1 MTGRLPNIRIMIVGA
16 AGWALASIAIA
27 APAHADVP
35 VRQSHGSVVIKRDNY
50 GVPSIHAE
58 DTYSL
63 FYGYGYALA
72 EDRLFQLESTRRSSQ
87 GRAAEVFG
95 ASYLEKDRD
104 VLTNYDPETLRPQL
118 AALKGEHR
126 LAVDGMVDGI
136 NARIRDV
143 LADPEHLLPKQFKD
157 FGFQPQRWVDL
168 DVAMSWVGQLLFRFS
183 DYTSQI
189 SNTALLS
196 ELIAAHGETDGRK
209 IFSTLRWRDDRS
221 SPLTVQIEDQES
233 GRAGKPGRAFKPV
246 DMSSLKPLSPEA
258 AVAEARQSISLW
270 GGTGPDRTPHSSNTW
285 ILNRSRLVD
294 ADAVMVSG
302 PQVGDQVP
310 SMIWGASLHGAG
322 LDVTGLTYPGLPY
335 FHFGTNGSIAWG
347 RTALAGSIIDV
358 YQEQLNPANPHQYR
372 FKGKWVAMTKRTV
385 TIKVREGKAETL
397 DLYST
402 VHGPVIA
409 FDEKN
414 RTAYAKRRSWAG
426 REMESM
432 FAYYDEMKAKSFSEW
447 SAVIARKSNN
457 QNQYYA
463 DREGNIAYI
472 QAGRYPIRP
481 KDFEIQLP
489 TPGTG
494 EREWVGFQPTADNAR
509 VMNPKQGY
517 IANWN
522 NRPSIDVLNTDTLLW
537 SRLDHVDAITSQL
550 DAKPKLTVAEV
561 WDVNRKASYASEQH
575 LYFVPLIRAAVA
587 NEPADSRVRI
597 VAEAIAGWD
606 GQEDD
611 TARSGRYSSSG
622 VAAYYEW
629 MATALTRFYSRD
641 IPKKYLGGC
650 GSEGSSLN
658 CAWGRPLG
666 AQVMYFGL
674 AQGKDGGPTP
684 PFDFLHGAAPAEFIR
699 ATLAD
704 ADKTLSARYGADPAQ
719 WLLETKPKTWSTL
732 SPAGVPWSSPDEKIM
747 SKPNQKRGSMNAMYV
762 FKNGKVSMC
771 DAAPPGQSGFISPDG
786 KPDPH
791 YRDQQQLYTSFDC
804 KPRPVTTAEIDA
816 NTVSQKR
823 LTF

>member
-1 MTGRLPNIRIMIVGA
+1 MAVGLPDSRVVI
-16 AGWALASIAIA
+16 ALAGLGLA
-27 APAHADVP
+27 ASALADVP
-35 VRQSHGSVVIKRDNY
+35 VRQSHGSVVIKRDSY

-95 ASYLEKDRD
+95 PEYLEKDRD
-104 VLTNYDPETLRPQL
+104 VLTNYDPEALRPQL

-126 LAVDGMVDGI
+126 LAIDGMVAGI

-143 LADPEHLLPKQFKD
+143 QADPEHLLPKQFKD
-157 FGFQPQRWVDL
+157 FGFQPERWSDL
-168 DVAMSWVGQLLFRFS
+168 DIAMSWVGQLLFRFS

-189 SNTALLS
+189 SNTAFLS
-196 ELIAAHGETDGRK
+196 ELIAAHGEAEGRK

-233 GRAGKPGRAFKPV
+233 GRAGKPGRAFKPAEIPA
-246 DMSSLKPLSPEA
+246 LKPLSAEA
-258 AVAEARQSISLW
+258 ATAEARQSISLW
-270 GGTGPDRTPHSSNTW
+270 GGTGPDRTPHASNTW
-285 ILNRSRLVD
+285 LVNRSRLVD
-294 ADAVMVSG
+294 ADAVMISG
-302 PQVGDQVP
+302 PQVGDHVP
-310 SMIWGASLHGAG
+310 TMIWGASLHGAG

-335 FHFGTNGSIAWG
+335 FHFGTNGTIAWG

-358 YQEQLNPANPHQYR
+358 YQEQLNPSNPHEYR
-372 FKGKWVAMTKRTV
+372 FKGKWQPMTKRTV
-385 TIKVREGKAETL
+385 TIKVRDGKPVTA

-414 RTAYAKRRSWAG
+414 HTAYSKRRAWAG
-426 REMESM
+426 REIESM
-432 FAYYDEMKAKSFSEW
+432 FAYYDEMKAKSFAEW

-463 DREGNIAYI
+463 DRYGNIAYI

-494 EREWVGFQPTADNAR
+494 EREWLGFQPTADNAR
-509 VMNPKQGY
+509 VMNPQRGY

-537 SRLDHVDAITSQL
+537 SRLNRVEALTRQL
-550 DAKPKLTVAEV
+550 DAKPKLTVADV
-561 WDVNRKASYASEQH
+561 WDINRKASYASEQQP
-575 LYFVPLIRAAVA
+575 YFVSLIKAAIA
-587 NEPADSRVRI
+587 NEPADSRVRVI
-597 VAEAIAGWD
+597 GDVIASWD

-611 TARSGRYSSSG
+611 AARTGHYTSPG

-629 MATALTRFYSRD
+629 MTTALTRFYSRD
-641 IPKKYLGGC
+641 ISKKYLGGC
-650 GSEGSSLN
+650 KSENSALN
-658 CAWGRPLG
+658 CPWGQPLG
-666 AQVMYFGL
+666 AQVLYFALTKGE
-674 AQGKDGGPTP
+674 GGSPIP
-684 PFDFLHGAAPAEFIR
+684 PYDFLHGAAPAEFIR
-699 ATLAD
+699 LTLAETE
-704 ADKTLSARYGADPAQ
+704 KTLASRYGADPSL
-719 WLLETKPKTWSTL
+719 WLMEAKPKTWSTL
-732 SPAGVPWSSPDEKIM
+732 SPGDAAPWSSPDEEIVL
-747 SKPNQKRGSMNAMYV
+747 KPNQKRGSMNAMYV

-771 DAAPPGQSGFISPDG
+771 DAAPPGQSGFIAPDG
-786 KPDPH
+786 KADPH
-791 YRDQQQLYTSFDC
+791 YRDQLQLYTSFDC
-804 KPRPVTTAEIDA
+804 KPRAITAAEIEA
-816 NTVSQKR
+816 STVARKT
-823 LTF
+823 LKF

>member
-1 MTGRLPNIRIMIVGA
+1 MVHRLPGIRAVVGA
-16 AGWALASIAIA
+16 VLLASMTIA
-27 APAHADVP
+27 AA
-35 VRQSHGSVVIKRDNY
+35 QSGPPHGSVVIKRDNY
-50 GVPSIHAE
+50 GVPSIHAD

-126 LAVDGMVDGI
+126 LAIDGMVAGI

-143 LADPEHLLPKQFKD
+143 QADPEHLLPKQFKD
-157 FGFQPQRWVDL
+157 FGFQPERWTDL
-168 DVAMSWVGQLLFRFS
+168 DIPMSWVGQLLFRFS

-196 ELIAAHGETDGRK
+196 ELTAQHGEAEAKK
-209 IFSTLRWRDDRS
+209 IFATLRWRDDRS

-233 GRAGKPGRAFKPV
+233 GRAGKPGRAFKPAE
-246 DMSSLKPLSPEA
+246 MSSLKPLSPA
-258 AVAEARQSISLW
+258 AAMAEQRQSISLW

-285 ILNRSRLVD
+285 LVNRSRLVD
-294 ADAVMVSG
+294 ADAVLVSG
-302 PQVGDQVP
+302 PQVGDHVP

-322 LDVTGLTYPGLPY
+322 IDATGMTYPGLPY
-335 FHFGTNGSIAWG
+335 LHFGTNGSIAWG

-358 YQEQLNPANPHQYR
+358 YQEQLNPANPHEYR
-372 FKGKWVAMTKRTV
+372 FKGKWAPMTKRTV
-385 TIKVREGKAETL
+385 TIKVRDGQPVTL

-402 VHGPVIA
+402 VHGPVIS
-409 FDEKN
+409 FDEQN

-426 REMESM
+426 RELESM

-447 SAVIARKSNN
+447 SAAIARKSNN

-463 DREGNIAYI
+463 DRDGNIAYI

-494 EREWVGFQPTADNAR
+494 EREWLGFQPTADNAR

-537 SRLDHVDAITSQL
+537 SKLNHVDAITNQL

-561 WDVNRKASYASEQH
+561 WDVNRKASYASEQQP
-575 LYFVPLIRAAVA
+575 YFVPLLRAAVA

-597 VAEAIAGWD
+597 VAETIAGWD

-611 TARSGRYSSSG
+611 AARSGRYSSSG

-641 IPKKYLGGC
+641 VPKKYLSGC
-650 GSEGSSLN
+650 GGAGSALN
-658 CAWGRPLG
+658 CPWGQPLG
-666 AQVMYFGL
+666 AQVLYFAL
-674 AQGKDGGPTP
+674 ARGESGAPIP
-684 PFDFLHGAAPAEFIR
+684 PYDFLHGQAPAEFIK
-699 ATLAD
+699 ASLAE
-704 ADKTLSARYGADPAQ
+704 ADKALTARYGADPSS

-732 SPAGVPWSSPDEKIM
+732 SPAEVPWSSPDEKIV

-771 DAAPPGQSGFISPDG
+771 DATPPGQSGFIAPDG
-786 KPDPH
+786 KADPH

-804 KPRPVTTAEIDA
+804 KPRAVTASEIDA
-816 NTVSQKR
+816 STVTRRELK
-823 LTF
+823 F

>member
-1 MTGRLPNIRIMIVGA
+1 MVHRRPGLRVVIGV
-16 AGWALASIAIA
+16 AGWLLAGMTLA
-27 APAHADVP
+27 ADAKSQAP
-35 VRQSHGSVVIKRDNY
+35 HGSVVIKRDNY
-50 GVPSIHAE
+50 GVPSIYAD

-63 FYGYGYALA
+63 YYGYGYALA

-126 LAVDGMVDGI
+126 LAIDGMVAGI

-143 LADPEHLLPKQFKD
+143 LADPDRLLPKQFKD
-157 FGFQPQRWVDL
+157 FGFQPERWTDI
-168 DVAMSWVGQLLFRFS
+168 DVPMSWVGQLLFRFS

-196 ELIAAHGETDGRK
+196 ELIAAHGDVEGKK
-209 IFSTLRWRDDRS
+209 IFATLRWRDDRS

-233 GRAGKPGRAFKPV
+233 GRAGKPGRAFKPAE
-246 DMSSLKPLSPEA
+246 MSSLKPLSPA
-258 AVAEARQSISLW
+258 AAMAEASQSINLW

-285 ILNRSRLVD
+285 LVNRSRLVD
-294 ADAVMVSG
+294 ADAVLVSG
-302 PQVGDQVP
+302 PQVGDHVP
-310 SMIWGASLHGAG
+310 SMIWSASLHGAG
-322 LDVTGLTYPGLPY
+322 LDATGMTYPGLPY
-335 FHFGTNGSIAWG
+335 LHFGTNGTIAWG

-372 FKGKWVAMTKRTV
+372 FKGKWVPMTKRTV
-385 TIKVREGKAETL
+385 TIKVRDGQPVTL

-409 FDEKN
+409 FDDQN

-426 REMESM
+426 RELESM
-432 FAYYDEMKAKSFSEW
+432 FAYYDEMKAQSFSEW
-447 SAVIARKSNN
+447 SAAIARKSNN

-463 DREGNIAYI
+463 DRDGNIAYI

-494 EREWVGFQPTADNAR
+494 EREWLGFQPAADNAR
-509 VMNPKQGY
+509 VMNPKRGY

-537 SRLDHVDAITSQL
+537 SKLNHVDAITRQF

-561 WDVNRKASYASEQH
+561 WDVNRTASYASEQQP
-575 LYFVPLIRAAVA
+575 YFVPLLRAAVA
-587 NEPADSRVRI
+587 NEAADSRARI
-597 VAEAIAGWD
+597 VAEAIIGWD

-611 TARSGRYSSSG
+611 AARSGRYTSPG

-641 IPKKYLGGC
+641 IPKKYLTGC
-650 GSEGSSLN
+650 GGAGSSLN
-658 CAWGRPLG
+658 CPWGQPLG
-666 AQVMYFGL
+666 AQVLYFAL
-674 AQGKDGGPTP
+674 AKGEGGTLIP
-684 PFDFLHGAAPAEFIR
+684 PFDFLHGEAPAEFIR
-699 ATLAD
+699 ATLAE
-704 ADKTLSARYGADPAQ
+704 ADKALSARYGADPSV
-719 WLLETKPKTWSTL
+719 WLLETKPKTWSPL
-732 SPAGVPWSSPDEKIM
+732 SPAEVPWSSPDEKIV

-771 DAAPPGQSGFISPDG
+771 DATPPGQSGFIAPDG

-804 KPRPVTTAEIDA
+804 KSRPVTAAEVEA
-816 NTVSQKR
+816 STVSRRELK
-823 LTF
+823 F

>member
-1 MTGRLPNIRIMIVGA
+1 MAASLAKLRIMTIA
-16 AGWALASIAIA
+16 AGWALASIGSG
-27 APAHADVP
+27 AHASEATAT
-35 VRQSHGSVVIKRDNY
+35 RHGSVVIKRDSY
-50 GVPSIHAE
+50 GVPSIHAN

-72 EDRLFQLESTRRSSQ
+72 EDRLFQIESTRRSSQ

-95 ASYLEKDRD
+95 ADYLEKDRE

-126 LAVDGMVDGI
+126 VALDGMVAGI

-157 FGFQPQRWVDL
+157 FGFRPERWTDL
-168 DVAMSWVGQLLFRFS
+168 DIAMSWLGQLLFRFS

-196 ELIAAHGETDGRK
+196 ELTASHGEAEARK
-209 IFSTLRWRDDRS
+209 IFSSLRWRDDRS
-221 SPLTVQIEDQES
+221 APLTVQIEDQEA

-246 DMSSLKPLSPEA
+246 EMSSLLPLSPEA
-258 AVAEARQSISLW
+258 AFAEARQSITLW
-270 GGTGPDRTPHSSNTW
+270 GGSGPDHTPHSSNTW
-285 ILNRSRLVD
+285 LVNRSRLVD
-294 ADAVMVSG
+294 ADAVMISG
-302 PQVGDQVP
+302 PQVGDHVP
-310 SMIWGASLHGAG
+310 TMIWAASLHGAG
-322 LDVTGLTYPGLPY
+322 LNVTGLTYPGLPY
-335 FHFGTNGSIAWG
+335 FHFGTNGTIAWG

-358 YQEQLNPANPHQYR
+358 YQEHLNPANPHEYR
-372 FKGKWVAMTKRTV
+372 FKGKWMPMQKRSV
-385 TIKVREGKAETL
+385 TIKVKDGKPVTL

-414 RTAYAKRRSWAG
+414 RTAYSKRRAWAG

-432 FAYYDEMKAKSFSEW
+432 FAYYDEMKAQSFSEW
-447 SAVIARKSNN
+447 SAIIARKSNN

-463 DREGNIAYI
+463 DRFGNVGYI

-494 EREWVGFQPTADNAR
+494 EREWLGFQPAADNAR
-509 VMNPKQGY
+509 VLNPKRGY

-537 SRLDHVDAITSQL
+537 SKLNHVDVITQQL

-561 WDVNRKASYASEQH
+561 WDVNRKASHASEQH
-575 LYFVPLIRAAVA
+575 SYFVPLLRAAIA
-587 NEPADSRVRI
+587 NQPDGSRVRAI
-597 VAEAIAGWD
+597 GEVIAGWD

-611 TARSGRYSSSG
+611 AARTGRYASPG

-641 IPKKYLGGC
+641 IPKQYLGGC
-650 GSEGSSLN
+650 GSERSALN
-658 CAWGRPLG
+658 CPWGQPLG
-666 AQVMYFGL
+666 AQVMYFALDRG
-674 AQGKDGGPTP
+674 QNGTPIP
-684 PFDFLHGAAPAEFIR
+684 PFDFLHGVEPAEFIR
-699 ATLAD
+699 ATLAE
-704 ADKTLSARYGADPAQ
+704 ADKTLSARYGADTSA
-719 WLLETKPKTWSTL
+719 WLLETRPKTWSTL
-732 SPAGVPWSSPDEKIM
+732 SPGDAAPWSSPDEKYV
-747 SKPNQKRGSMNAMYV
+747 SKPNQKRGSMNAIYV

-771 DAAPPGQSGFISPDG
+771 DAAPPGQSGFIAPDG
-786 KPDPH
+786 TPDPH

-804 KPRPVTTAEIDA
+804 KPRAINAAEVEAATVTRK
-816 NTVSQKR
+816 Q